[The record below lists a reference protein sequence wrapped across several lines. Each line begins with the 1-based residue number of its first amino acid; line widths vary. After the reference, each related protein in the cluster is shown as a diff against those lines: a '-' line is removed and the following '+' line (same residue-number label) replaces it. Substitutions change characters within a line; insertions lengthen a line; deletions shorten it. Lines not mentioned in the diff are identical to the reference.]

1 MSLDEVICDLV
12 RTIIAVID
20 SSNNVIEVA
29 ALLSCARTNFIRDS
43 KTNSEGEKEDPAVL
57 QLNLGA
63 HKIPESVQS
72 KLRELHTGEYSGSA
86 IKDTFYEQAFSHFA
100 EMLLTVV
107 AADWLPCL
115 PLGASEVLFDAF
127 FLDAPASISLS
138 VLTAP
143 LPTRKYAG
151 ASKLATSRL
160 LVKLFASRS
169 SDGIQRLLESF
180 DARAGDPLTML
191 VPWRAKLAKLLIS
204 IPDRQ
209 GTSTASE
216 LYPSNFVGSLC
227 TALLEQLPR
236 CGSGAVH
243 FAGECF
249 TGLCRRG
256 HASAA
261 ACAIVPILLGLSQS
275 SPSALEALLMAITDA
290 HAEERLIVAL
300 LLSFRAARTDEASAV
315 KALKG
320 MLGAALEVRPCT
332 RWVLGRLAFTII
344 SNSPLDREH
353 GNFSGAL
360 AQRRPGRN
368 HIRSRWWGDEVVAG
382 IGKGPAHCVGR
393 SRVAMAVGLTC
404 GSALTGG

>member
-43 KTNSEGEKEDPAVL
+43 KTNSEG
-57 QLNLGA
+57 
-63 HKIPESVQS
+63 
-72 KLRELHTGEYSGSA
+72 
-86 IKDTFYEQAFSHFA
+86 
-100 EMLLTVV
+100 VV

-180 DARAGDPLTML
+180 DARAG
-191 VPWRAKLAKLLIS
+191 
-204 IPDRQ
+204 
-209 GTSTASE
+209 TSTASE

-236 CGSGAVH
+236 AGCDIWNSGLV
-243 FAGECF
+243 
-249 TGLCRRG
+249 
-256 HASAA
+256 
-261 ACAIVPILLGLSQS
+261 QS

-315 KALKG
+315 KALK
-320 MLGAALEVRPCT
+320 
-332 RWVLGRLAFTII
+332 
-344 SNSPLDREH
+344 
-353 GNFSGAL
+353 
-360 AQRRPGRN
+360 
-368 HIRSRWWGDEVVAG
+368 
-382 IGKGPAHCVGR
+382 
-393 SRVAMAVGLTC
+393 
-404 GSALTGG
+404 